1 MMEIFCENNQLVAIV
16 TYFRKK
22 RPILED
28 VCQGSKYVKVWIH
41 SKKSC
46 SLHVK
51 RFTLYIFIHNLLI
64 FRKHFKILFY
74 LRINCAKCPNTEFFL
89 VHIFLYSDW
98 IQRFTVNICIQSEYR
113 KIQTKKN
120 SAFGQFSRS
129 DALTR

>member
-1 MMEIFCENNQLVAIV
+1 MTIINWLQSWPIFG
-16 TYFRKK
+16 KK
-22 RPILED
+22 DPSWRMFASVLNML
-28 VCQGSKYVKVWIH
+28 KYEFIQ
-41 SKKSC
+41 KSLAHC
-46 SLHVK
+46 MSRGL
-51 RFTLYIFIHNLLI
+51 LYTFSFIILLI